1 MGQYDE
7 VVERQRLLLD
17 AEVWADGVK
26 SVHVHS
32 MTSMWYET
40 EESKADIENG
50 MVTDT
55 EFNGGLIERRKN
67 GNVIR
72 TFGSRRTGDE
82 LIDSYT
88 RSQ

>member
-40 EESKADIENG
+40 EESKTDIENG

>member
-1 MGQYDE
+1 MGQYDN
-7 VVERQRLLLD
+7 VVERQRLLLE
-17 AEVWADGVK
+17 AEAWADGVK

-40 EESKADIENG
+40 EESKIDIENG

-72 TFGSRRTGDE
+72 TFGARRAGDE